1 MSRQAFLGASL
12 FILAGTPLG
21 LAGVAMAEENGFKF
35 DVSGFLDVSLFN
47 NDQDTSGFADTDQEG
62 LGALG
67 NGKLQLRG
75 TYLTDGGWELGVRT
89 ELRLQSGEQSN
100 STSGADD
107 WFQAEKIY
115 IWAESGLGRL
125 ELGAQDGAAK
135 QAQAAPPS
143 ITKSMRIDNPL
154 MMPVADGEGA
164 YYRPAGLM
172 LRSDSYAS
180 DQSLKIVYRSPRL
193 FGLQLSLSYT
203 PEFSANLERFVKTA
217 ATDFNQQSDIFEAG
231 LNYDTNLDD
240 VRVRASLTYLTA
252 SNEAESD
259 TSSTGSSPWQSG
271 DLSEWS
277 AALNLKMKG
286 LSFGGAYRH
295 SNARGGFVDHA
306 PVVLTGGASDTE
318 IWSFGALY
326 EWDSW
331 KIGANYVTGTANV
344 AVASLIGGFVD
355 EQKGDGWQIGAAY
368 QVDTDIQIAAGWQS
382 YDFDAG
388 AAINPGGLAQSFVFG
403 APGGTYAGD
412 LTADILYTEVSFGF

>member
-1 MSRQAFLGASL
+1 MSRQALLGASL
-12 FILAGTPLG
+12 FVLAGT
-21 LAGVAMAEENGFKF
+21 GVAFAGDEFKF
-35 DVSGFLDVSLFN
+35 DVSGFLDAALF
-47 NDQDTSGFADTDQEG
+47 DDQQDTSGFADLDNDG
-62 LGALG
+62 FGALA

-75 TYLTDGGWELGVRT
+75 SVLTDGGWEFGGRA
-89 ELRLQSGEQSN
+89 ELRLQSGSQSN
-100 STSGADD
+100 STTGADD
-107 WFQAEKIY
+107 WLQLEKAY
-115 IWAESGLGRL
+115 VWAESGLGRI

-154 MMPVADGEGA
+154 MMPVVDGAGA

-180 DQSLKIVYRSPRL
+180 DQSLKVVYRSPRL

-217 ATDFNQQSDIFEAG
+217 ATDFDQQSDIFEAG

-252 SNEAESD
+252 RNEAESD
-259 TSSTGSSPWQSG
+259 TTSTATSPWTSG

-277 AALNLKMKG
+277 AALNFKVQG
-286 LSFGGAYRH
+286 LSVGGAYRH
-295 SNARGGFVDHA
+295 SNARGGFIDHA
-306 PVVLTGGASDTE
+306 PVVLTGGASDTD

-326 EWDSW
+326 EWESW
-331 KIGANYVTGTANV
+331 KVGANYVRGTTNV
-344 AVASLIGGFVD
+344 AVADLLGGFVG

-368 QVDTDIQIAAGWQS
+368 AFTPDIQVSAGWQS

-388 AAINPGGLAQSFVFG
+388 ANLNPAGLTQTGVFG
-403 APGGTYAGD
+403 APGSMYAGD
-412 LTADILYTEVSFGF
+412 LKADIVYTEVSFGF

>member
-1 MSRQAFLGASL
+1 MPRHAFLGASL
-12 FILAGTPLG
+12 LVLAGS
-21 LAGVAMAEENGFKF
+21 GVAVAESEFKF
-35 DVSGFLDVSLFN
+35 DVSGFLDAALF
-47 NDQDTSGFADTDQEG
+47 DDAQDTSGFADLDNDG
-62 LGALG
+62 FGALA

-75 TYLTDGGWELGVRT
+75 SILTDGGWEFGGRA
-89 ELRLQSGEQSN
+89 ELRLQSGAQSN
-100 STSGADD
+100 STSGSDD
-107 WFQAEKIY
+107 WLQMEKLY
-115 IWAESGLGRL
+115 VWAESGLGRL

-143 ITKSMRIDNPL
+143 ITKSLRLDNPL
-154 MMPVADGEGA
+154 MMPVVDGAGD

-172 LRSDSYAS
+172 LRSDSYVS
-180 DQSLKIVYRSPRL
+180 DQSLKIIYRSPRL

-217 ATDFNQQSDIFEAG
+217 ATDFDQQSDIFEAG

-240 VRVRASLTYLTA
+240 VRVRASLSYLMA
-252 SNEAESD
+252 SNEAQSD
-259 TSSTGSSPWQSG
+259 VTSTAASPWTSG

-277 AALNLKMKG
+277 AALNLKVKG
-286 LSFGGAYRH
+286 FSVGGAYRH

-326 EWDSW
+326 EWESW
-331 KIGANYVTGTANV
+331 KVGANYVRGTTNV
-344 AVASLIGGFVD
+344 AVASLPGGFVD
-355 EQKGDGWQIGAAY
+355 EQTGEGWQIAAAY
-368 QVDTDIQIAAGWQS
+368 TFTADIQLAAGWQS
-382 YDFDAG
+382 YDFAAG
-388 AAINPGGLAQSFVFG
+388 AGINPGGLAQAGVVG

>member
-1 MSRQAFLGASL
+1 MSRHAFLGASL
-12 FILAGTPLG
+12 FVLAGT
-21 LAGVAMAEENGFKF
+21 GVAFAESEFKF
-35 DVSGFLDVSLFN
+35 DASGFLDAALFN
-47 NDQDTSGFADTDQEG
+47 DDQDTSGFADQDNDG
-62 LGALG
+62 LGALA

-75 TYLTDGGWELGVRT
+75 SILTDGGWEFGGRA
-89 ELRLQSGEQSN
+89 ELRLQSGAQSN

-107 WFQAEKIY
+107 WLQMEKAY
-115 IWAESGLGRL
+115 VWAESGLGRI

-154 MMPVADGEGA
+154 MMPVVDGDGG

-180 DQSLKIVYRSPRL
+180 DQSLKIIYRSPRL

-217 ATDFNQQSDIFEAG
+217 ATDFDQQSDIFEAG

-240 VRVRASLTYLTA
+240 VRVRASLTYLMA
-252 SNEAESD
+252 RNEAHSD
-259 TSSTGSSPWQSG
+259 TTATLASPWTSG

-277 AALNLKMKG
+277 AALNLKVKG

-326 EWDSW
+326 EWESW
-331 KIGANYVTGTANV
+331 KVGANYVRGTTNV
-344 AVASLIGGFVD
+344 AVADLAGGFVD
-355 EQKGDGWQIGAAY
+355 EQTGDGWQIGAAY
-368 QVDTDIQIAAGWQS
+368 AFTTDIQVAAGWQS
-382 YDFDAG
+382 YDFNAG
-388 AAINPGGLAQSFVFG
+388 AGINPTGLAQSGVIG
-403 APGGTYAGD
+403 APGSTYAGD
-412 LTADILYTEVSFGF
+412 LKADILYTEVSFGF

>member
-1 MSRQAFLGASL
+1 MPRHAFLGASL
-12 FILAGTPLG
+12 IVLAGV
-21 LAGVAMAEENGFKF
+21 GVAMAEESGIKF
-35 DVSGFLDVSLFN
+35 DVSGFLDVSAFN
-47 NDQDTSGFADTDQEG
+47 DDQDTSGFADPDQDG
-62 LGALG
+62 LGALA

-75 TYLTDGGWELGVRT
+75 TYLTDGGWEFGARA

-107 WFQAEKIY
+107 WFQAEKLY

-143 ITKSMRIDNPL
+143 ITKSLRIDNPL
-154 MMPVADGEGA
+154 MMPVADGEGS

-217 ATDFNQQSDIFEAG
+217 ATDFDQQSDIFEAG

-252 SNEAESD
+252 NNEAESD
-259 TSSTGSSPWQSG
+259 TSSTATSPWQSA

-277 AALNLKMKG
+277 AALNFKMKG
-286 LSFGGAYRH
+286 LSLGGAFRH

-306 PVVLTGGASDTE
+306 PVVLTGGASDTD

-326 EWDSW
+326 EWESW
-331 KIGANYVTGTANV
+331 KIGANYITATTNV
-344 AVASLIGGFVD
+344 AGSTLVSSYVL
-355 EQKGDGWQIGAAY
+355 EQQGDGWQIGAAY
-368 QVDTDIQIAAGWQS
+368 QVDTDIQVAAGWQS
-382 YDFDAG
+382 YRFDAG
-388 AAINPGGLAQSFVFG
+388 AGLNPADLAQTGVFG
-403 APGGTYAGD
+403 MVRGGYVGSLD
-412 LTADILYTEVSFGF
+412 ADILYTEISFGF

>member
-1 MSRQAFLGASL
+1 MSRSSLLGASL
-12 FILAGTPLG
+12 LVLAGT
-21 LAGVAMAEENGFKF
+21 GVATAGDGFKF
-35 DVSGFLDVSLFN
+35 DISGFLDVSAFS
-47 NDQDTSGFADTDQEG
+47 NDQDTSGFADPDQDG
-62 LGALG
+62 LGALA

-75 TYLTDGGWELGVRT
+75 TYLTDGGWELGVRA

-107 WFQAEKIY
+107 WFQAEKLY

-135 QAQAAPPS
+135 QSQAAPPS

-154 MMPVADGEGA
+154 MMPVKDGTGA
-164 YYRPAGLM
+164 YYRPGGLM

-203 PEFSANLERFVKTA
+203 PEFSANLERFVKTS
-217 ATDFNQQSDIFEAG
+217 ATDFDQQSDIWEAG

-240 VRVRASLTYLTA
+240 VRVRASLTYLMA
-252 SNEAESD
+252 DNEAPSD
-259 TSSTGSSPWQSG
+259 TSHTLASPWTAG

-277 AALNLKMKG
+277 AALNIKTKG
-286 LSFGGAYRH
+286 LSLGGAYRH

-326 EWDSW
+326 EWESW
-331 KIGANYVTGTANV
+331 KVGANYITGSTHI
-344 AVASLIGGFVD
+344 AVPNLLGGFID
-355 EQKGDGWQIGAAY
+355 KQKGSGWQIGAAY
-368 QVDTDIQIAAGWQS
+368 QVDTDIQVAAGWQS

-388 AAINPGGLAQSFVFG
+388 AAINPGGLAQSSIL
-403 APGGTYAGD
+403 GGSAYAGD
-412 LTADILYTEVSFGF
+412 LKADILYTEISFGF